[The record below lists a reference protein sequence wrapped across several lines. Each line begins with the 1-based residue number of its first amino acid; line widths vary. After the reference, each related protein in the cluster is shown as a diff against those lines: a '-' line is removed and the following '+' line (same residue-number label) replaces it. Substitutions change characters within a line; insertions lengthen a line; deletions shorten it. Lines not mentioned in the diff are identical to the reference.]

1 MIIKIGQLK
10 YNLTDIFMCI
20 FVSILLAFRDYSKS
34 IIFLSLVML
43 VWLVINK
50 IKKWQIKKD
59 IAAFCI
65 YKLMFIGLSFVS
77 SFWSVNPDVTHLC
90 LSMMYRLIICLC
102 VLLYVDSEQNFIKMI
117 KFCIIGAILLC
128 IRMIIVVPMSAW
140 GNSRVGSYLSHDPDN
155 SYGNTGITYVLGVV
169 SAMLIANKTIIKNNK
184 WRYLLI
190 IGFILFSFMS
200 GSKKQFFIILI
211 AYFVFLLL
219 QSNNYWV
226 FLKNVCLY
234 SLLVFGVLIVLNRV
248 PVLYNTIGYRIESL
262 FSFFGKNTAN
272 LDDLSTVS
280 RISFLK
286 QAFDVFLEH
295 PFIGVGIDSFK
306 YYNSYQFTWAEC
318 NVLELLADLGV
329 IGFAIYYLPHIKIAN
344 RLFKLTRGKEK
355 MVIMNITMFVI
366 LLFIDLTMVSYNETH
381 LQFFLSILFAY
392 VIFPRIRNGVC
403 NDE

>member
-50 IKKWQIKKD
+50 KKKWQIKKD

-117 KFCIIGAILLC
+117 QFCIIGAILLC

-169 SAMLIANKTIIKNNK
+169 SAMLIANKTIIKKNK

-190 IGFILFSFMS
+190 IGFIFFSFMS

-219 QSNNYWV
+219 QSNNY
-226 FLKNVCLY
+226 
-234 SLLVFGVLIVLNRV
+234 
-248 PVLYNTIGYRIESL
+248 
-262 FSFFGKNTAN
+262 
-272 LDDLSTVS
+272 
-280 RISFLK
+280 
-286 QAFDVFLEH
+286 
-295 PFIGVGIDSFK
+295 
-306 YYNSYQFTWAEC
+306 
-318 NVLELLADLGV
+318 
-329 IGFAIYYLPHIKIAN
+329 
-344 RLFKLTRGKEK
+344 
-355 MVIMNITMFVI
+355 
-366 LLFIDLTMVSYNETH
+366 
-381 LQFFLSILFAY
+381 
-392 VIFPRIRNGVC
+392 
-403 NDE
+403 